1 MTAQDTALAEPETMA
16 RQAQQ
21 RHLAVGYGLAALG
34 AALFA
39 SKAIFVKLA
48 YLERTDASL
57 LLALR
62 MAFALP
68 FFLAIGVYAVRRRRQ
83 LGLPSPSWRTLLAC
97 TASGFIGYYLSTLL
111 DFEGLTY
118 ISAQLERLVLFSYPL
133 FVMVLGALF
142 FGGRIT
148 MRGVIA
154 GLITYAGLA
163 AAVTQ
168 EGVSFGGW
176 NTLTGVG
183 LVLAAAFTFAFYQL
197 LAKGFIEKMGSLFF
211 TAVAMTASSIASIAH
226 YVIVSGGAPAGDL
239 SGRFLVIGAALAV
252 FATVV
257 PSFLINAGLGRIGP
271 QATAMIGTLSPLF
284 TILLAVMI
292 LGEPFTLMNALG
304 TALVLVGIGYYTWA
318 DMRAARLAPE
328 T

>member
-1 MTAQDTALAEPETMA
+1 MTARETGLEETES
-16 RQAQQ
+16 QAQARQ
-21 RHLAVGYGLAALG
+21 RHLAVGYTFAALG
-34 AALFA
+34 AALFS

-48 YLERTDASL
+48 YLEKADASL

-68 FFLAIGVYAVRRRRQ
+68 FFIAIGAYALRRRLSQ
-83 LGLPSPSWRTLLAC
+83 GLPMPGRRTIGAC
-97 TASGFIGYYLSTLL
+97 IASGFIGYYISTLL
-111 DFEGLTY
+111 DFGGLMY

-148 MRGVIA
+148 VRGVVA
-154 GLITYAGLA
+154 AVITYVGLGA
-163 AAVTQ
+163 AMAQ
-168 EGVSFGGW
+168 EGATGGGGW
-176 NTLTGVG
+176 NTVIGVG
-183 LVLAAAFTFAFYQL
+183 LVLSAAFTFAIYQL
-197 LAKGFIEKMGSLFF
+197 LAKGFIDKMGSLLF
-211 TAVAMTASSIASIAH
+211 TAVAMTSSSIASFIH
-226 YVIVSGGAPAGDL
+226 YWVFGSPGGMTV
-239 SGRFLVIGAALAV
+239 SGRFLAIAAALAF

-318 DMRAARLAPE
+318 DMRAARLPAE

>member
-1 MTAQDTALAEPETMA
+1 MAAQDTAMVNSETA
-16 RQAQQ
+16 RQAHQ
-21 RHLAVGYGLAALG
+21 RHLAVGYAYAALG
-34 AALFA
+34 AALFS

-48 YLERTDASL
+48 YLETLDASL

-68 FFLAIGVYAVRRRRQ
+68 FFLAIGAYALRRRRQ
-83 LGLPSPSWRTLLAC
+83 LGQPMPARRTVLAC
-97 TASGFIGYYLSTLL
+97 VATGFIGYYVSTLL
-111 DFEGLTY
+111 DFGGLMY

-148 MRGVIA
+148 MRGVVA
-154 GLITYAGLA
+154 AVITYVGLGA
-163 AAVTQ
+163 AMAQ
-168 EGVSFGGW
+168 EGAAGSGGW
-176 NTLTGVG
+176 NTIIGVG
-183 LVLAAAFTFAFYQL
+183 LVLSAAFTFAIYQL

-211 TAVAMTASSIASIAH
+211 TAVAMTSSSVASFIH
-226 YVIVSGGAPAGDL
+226 YGVFGDPAGVTV
-239 SGRFLVIGAALAV
+239 SHHFLVIAAMLAI

-284 TILLAVMI
+284 TILLAVII

-304 TALVLVGIGYYTWA
+304 TTLVLIGIGFYTWA
-318 DMRAARLAPE
+318 DMRAARLPAE

>member
-1 MTAQDTALAEPETMA
+1 MTAPDTGLAEAESKALA
-16 RQAQQ
+16 RQ
-21 RHLAVGYGLAALG
+21 RHLAVGYAYAALG
-34 AALFA
+34 AALFS

-48 YLERTDASL
+48 YLERVDASL

-68 FFLAIGVYAVRRRRQ
+68 LFIAIGAYALRLRMSQ
-83 LGLPSPSWRTLLAC
+83 GLPMPDRRTIGTCIA
-97 TASGFIGYYLSTLL
+97 TGFIGYYVSTLL
-111 DFEGLTY
+111 DFGGLMY

-133 FVMVLGALF
+133 FVMVLGALY

-148 MRGVIA
+148 MRGVVA
-154 GLITYAGLA
+154 AVITYVGLGA
-163 AAVTQ
+163 AMAQ
-168 EGVSFGGW
+168 EGAAGSGGW
-176 NTLTGVG
+176 NTIIGVG
-183 LVLAAAFTFAFYQL
+183 LVLSAAFTFAIYQL
-197 LAKGFIEKMGSLFF
+197 LAKGFIEKMGSLLF
-211 TAVAMTASSIASIAH
+211 TAVAMTSSSVASFIH
-226 YVIVSGGAPAGDL
+226 YGVFGDPAGMTV
-239 SGRFLVIGAALAV
+239 SHHFLVIAAMLAI

-292 LGEPFTLMNALG
+292 LGEPFTLMNAVG
-304 TALVLVGIGYYTWA
+304 TTLVLVGIGYYTWA
-318 DMRAARLAPE
+318 DMRAARLPAE

>member
-1 MTAQDTALAEPETMA
+1 MAAHETGLAETESRAHA
-16 RQAQQ
+16 RQ
-21 RHLAVGYGLAALG
+21 RDLAAGYAYAALG
-34 AALFA
+34 AALFS

-48 YLERTDASL
+48 YLETVDPAL

-62 MAFALP
+62 MAIALP
-68 FFLAIGVYAVRRRRQ
+68 FFIGIGVFALRRRMAQ
-83 LGLPSPSWRTLLAC
+83 GLPMPGRRTVGAC
-97 TASGFIGYYLSTLL
+97 VASGFIGYYISTLL

-148 MRGVIA
+148 RRGVVA
-154 GLITYAGLA
+154 AVITYIGLG

-168 EGVSFGGW
+168 EGTTGGGGW
-176 NTLTGVG
+176 NTIIGVA
-183 LVLAAAFTFAFYQL
+183 LVASAAFTFAIYQL

-211 TAVAMTASSIASIAH
+211 TAVAMTSSSVASLIHYWVFGKPAAMAVSNHFLGIAAM
-226 YVIVSGGAPAGDL
+226 
-239 SGRFLVIGAALAV
+239 LAI

-284 TILLAVMI
+284 TILLAVVI
-292 LGEPFTLMNALG
+292 LGEPFTLMNAIG
-304 TALVLVGIGYYTWA
+304 TLLVLVGIGYYTWA
-318 DMRAARLAPE
+318 DMRAARLASE

>member
-1 MTAQDTALAEPETMA
+1 MTARETGLEETES
-16 RQAQQ
+16 QAQARQ
-21 RHLAVGYGLAALG
+21 RHLAVGYTFAALG
-34 AALFA
+34 AALFS

-48 YLERTDASL
+48 YLEKADASL

-68 FFLAIGVYAVRRRRQ
+68 FFIAIGAYALRRRLSQ
-83 LGLPSPSWRTLLAC
+83 GLPMPDRRTISTC
-97 TASGFIGYYLSTLL
+97 IASGFIGYYISTLL
-111 DFEGLTY
+111 DFGGLMY

-148 MRGVIA
+148 MRGVVA
-154 GLITYAGLA
+154 AVITYIGLGA
-163 AAVTQ
+163 AMAQ
-168 EGVSFGGW
+168 EGATGSGGW
-176 NTLTGVG
+176 NTVIGVG
-183 LVLAAAFTFAFYQL
+183 LVLSAAFTFAIYQL
-197 LAKGFIEKMGSLFF
+197 LAKGFIEKMGSLLF
-211 TAVAMTASSIASIAH
+211 TAVAMTSSSIASFIHYWVFGNPGGMTVSHQFLAIA
-226 YVIVSGGAPAGDL
+226 
-239 SGRFLVIGAALAV
+239 AALAF

-318 DMRAARLAPE
+318 DMRAARLPAE